1 MLRFRIRQI
10 IKVVFENDLLE
21 LHFNIT
27 NVRQKLFLS
36 LCISDD
42 GETITFDKG
51 QGWIK
56 SDDIIYEIYS
66 PITVDKYDILFR
78 LIGNKIRDVKYGIG
92 KILNTD
98 EHVIYYFRMRTEE
111 NDFLFFN
118 NGDEGAFSFENIE
131 EILAHDIYGYQW
143 VDKLPTRVG

>member
-1 MLRFRIRQI
+1 M
-10 IKVVFENDLLE
+10 
-21 LHFNIT
+21 
-27 NVRQKLFLS
+27 
-36 LCISDD
+36 
-42 GETITFDKG
+42 
-51 QGWIK
+51 
-56 SDDIIYEIYS
+56 
-66 PITVDKYDILFR
+66 
-78 LIGNKIRDVKYGIG
+78 
-92 KILNTD
+92 NTD